1 MNFKRITLMIKNNL
15 GAITNSYKAKNPLKK
30 KKIGNILLYGIIF
43 LYLIFVEYM
52 ALSNLINSIGE
63 ANIIESVAKISPM
76 FVAFLVIMSVFFV
89 EFLRI
94 INVNKT
100 VFIRSFPITKKERYI
115 VDISNTI
122 ITSLKF
128 PLFIFITGG
137 IIFNILTG
145 FKYLGIMLSLIYMTI
160 IIGTVVTIPTVIIV
174 KLIYMLIGKFTTRKV
189 IEKLITFTTFFMG
202 FGIYLLF
209 DIYNEPVMKFI
220 NKITNE
226 NFNIFGR
233 FTDLL
238 LGSEILKST
247 CITLIFTVIIT
258 GVMGIVDYLLYAV
271 TEKISL
277 NMPTKMFGVNLS
289 KEKSLEKGIK
299 NIAGRKKGRDKTY
312 LSYEINFY
320 KRSPIIIFQTIL
332 PIVIVPIILLIGFY
346 SGMNRQFEEFE
357 KEHENYK
364 YIVAQTGEE
373 RSINIIEK
381 VKNDGPDKTLEF
393 LTKEGAVPVT
403 SMNDIGEVLRY
414 LNTKKFVGIDGIQD
428 FIKNGIPKEV
438 KNMIS
443 NEIIGIIIIGVGT
456 AAVLFNYLGAIV
468 ISKDKDNISFLK
480 TLPITF
486 KKQYQMK
493 LISPKVL
500 SLGIFIIYYLIL
512 AIAFKETLI
521 TYYPVLGLIT
531 AILIIINNIEF
542 AGMLDLIRPNFNWKS
557 ETELTKRSLNSFL
570 WTLLMIAKSAM
581 YGYIA
586 TKNALTDSIHIF
598 IGIEIGLFILI
609 YAIKYLYLN
618 KLFIRL
624 EKDH

>member
-1 MNFKRITLMIKNNL
+1 MNFKRIALMIKNNL
-15 GAITNSYKAKNPLKK
+15 GAVTNAYKAKNPLKK
-30 KKIGNILLYGIIF
+30 KKVGNILLYGIIF
-43 LYLIFVEYM
+43 LYFIFVEYM

-100 VFIRSFPITKKERYI
+100 VFMRSFPITKKERYI

-137 IIFNILTG
+137 TIFNILTG
-145 FKYLGIMLSLIYMTI
+145 FKYLGLMLSLIYMTI
-160 IIGTVVTIPTVIIV
+160 IIGIVVTIPTVIIV

-189 IEKLITFTTFFMG
+189 IEKLITFIMG

-220 NKITNE
+220 NKITSE

-238 LGSEILKST
+238 LGSEILKSI
-247 CITLIFTVIIT
+247 CITLICTVIIT
-258 GVMGIVDYLLYAV
+258 GVMGIVDYLLYLI

-299 NIAGRKKGRDKTY
+299 NIANSKKGRDKTY
-312 LSYEINFY
+312 LSYEIGFY

-332 PIVIVPIILLIGFY
+332 PIVIVPIVLIIGFY
-346 SGMNRQFEEFE
+346 SGMNKQFEKFE
-357 KEHENYK
+357 EENTNYK
-364 YIVAQTGEE
+364 YVVIKTGEE

-393 LTKEGAVPVT
+393 LTKEGAAPVT

-414 LNTKKFVGIDGIQD
+414 LNTKKLVGIDGIQD

-480 TLPITF
+480 TLPVTF
-486 KKQYQMK
+486 KKQYMMK
-493 LISPKVL
+493 LRPPKVL
-500 SLGIFIIYYLIL
+500 SFIIFAIYYLIL
-512 AIAFKETLI
+512 VIALKENMF
-521 TYYPVLGLIT
+521 TYYPVVGLIT
-531 AILIIINNIEF
+531 AIFIIINNIEL

-570 WTLLMIAKSAM
+570 WTLFVFAK
-581 YGYIA
+581 IR
-586 TKNALTDSIHIF
+586 IIW
-598 IGIEIGLFILI
+598 
-609 YAIKYLYLN
+609 LYC
-618 KLFIRL
+618 K
-624 EKDH
+624 

>member
-63 ANIIESVAKISPM
+63 TNIIESVAKISPM

-100 VFIRSFPITKKERYI
+100 IFMRSFPITKKERYI

-145 FKYLGIMLSLIYMTI
+145 FKYLGLMLSLIYMTI

-189 IEKLITFTTFFMG
+189 IEKLITFTTFFIG

-238 LGSEILKST
+238 LGSEILKSI
-247 CITLIFTVIIT
+247 CITLICTVIIT
-258 GVMGIVDYLLYAV
+258 GVMGIVDYLLYLI

-299 NIAGRKKGRDKTY
+299 NIANSKKGRDKTY
-312 LSYEINFY
+312 LSYEIGFY

-332 PIVIVPIILLIGFY
+332 PIVIVPIVLIIGFY
-346 SGMNRQFEEFE
+346 SGMNKQFEKFE
-357 KEHENYK
+357 EENTNYK
-364 YIVAQTGEE
+364 YIVEQTGEE

-570 WTLLMIAKSAM
+570 WTLFVFAK
-581 YGYIA
+581 IR
-586 TKNALTDSIHIF
+586 IIW
-598 IGIEIGLFILI
+598 
-609 YAIKYLYLN
+609 LYC
-618 KLFIRL
+618 K
-624 EKDH
+624 

>member
-1 MNFKRITLMIKNNL
+1 MNFKRIALMIKNNL
-15 GAITNSYKAKNPLKK
+15 GAVTNAYKAKNPLKK

-43 LYLIFVEYM
+43 LYFIFVEYM

-100 VFIRSFPITKKERYI
+100 VFMRSFPITKKERYI

-137 IIFNILTG
+137 TIFNILTG
-145 FKYLGIMLSLIYMTI
+145 FKYLGLMLSLIYMTI

-174 KLIYMLIGKFTTRKV
+174 KLIYMCIGKFTTRKV
-189 IEKLITFTTFFMG
+189 IEKLITFITFFMG

-220 NKITNE
+220 NKITSE

-238 LGSEILKST
+238 LGSEILK
-247 CITLIFTVIIT
+247 LICTVIIT
-258 GVMGIVDYLLYAV
+258 GVMGIVDYLLYLI

-299 NIAGRKKGRDKTY
+299 NIANSKKGRDKTY
-312 LSYEINFY
+312 LSYEIGFY

-332 PIVIVPIILLIGFY
+332 PIVIVPIVLIIGFY

-364 YIVAQTGEE
+364 YIVEQTGEE

-393 LTKEGAVPVT
+393 LTKEGAAPVT

-414 LNTKKFVGIDGIQD
+414 LNTKKLVGIDGIQD

-480 TLPITF
+480 TLPVTF
-486 KKQYQMK
+486 KKQYMMK
-493 LISPKVL
+493 LRPPKVL
-500 SLGIFIIYYLIL
+500 SFIIFAIYYLIL
-512 AIAFKETLI
+512 VIALKENMF
-521 TYYPVLGLIT
+521 TYYPVVGLIT
-531 AILIIINNIEF
+531 AIFIIINNIEI

-557 ETELTKRSLNSFL
+557 ELNSFL
-570 WTLLMIAKSAM
+570 WTLFVFAK
-581 YGYIA
+581 IR
-586 TKNALTDSIHIF
+586 IIW
-598 IGIEIGLFILI
+598 
-609 YAIKYLYLN
+609 LYC
-618 KLFIRL
+618 K
-624 EKDH
+624 

>member
-1 MNFKRITLMIKNNL
+1 MNFKRIALMIKNNL
-15 GAITNSYKAKNPLKK
+15 GAVTNAYKAKNPLKK

-100 VFIRSFPITKKERYI
+100 VFMRSFPITKKERYI

-137 IIFNILTG
+137 TIFNILTG
-145 FKYLGIMLSLIYMTI
+145 FKYLGLMLSLIYMTI

-238 LGSEILKST
+238 LGIEILKSI
-247 CITLIFTVIIT
+247 CITLICTVIIT
-258 GVMGIVDYLLYAV
+258 GVMGIVDYLLYLI

-289 KEKSLEKGIK
+289 K
-299 NIAGRKKGRDKTY
+299 DK
-312 LSYEINFY
+312 
-320 KRSPIIIFQTIL
+320 
-332 PIVIVPIILLIGFY
+332 
-346 SGMNRQFEEFE
+346 QFEKFE
-357 KEHENYK
+357 EENTNYK
-364 YIVAQTGEE
+364 YIVEQTGEE

-393 LTKEGAVPVT
+393 LTKEGAAPVT

-414 LNTKKFVGIDGIQD
+414 LNTKKFVGIDGIQN

-531 AILIIINNIEF
+531 AILIIINNIEI
-542 AGMLDLIRPNFNWKS
+542 AGLLDILKPNFKWKS

-598 IGIEIGLFILI
+598 IGMEIGLFILI

>member
-1 MNFKRITLMIKNNL
+1 MNFKRIALMIKNNL
-15 GAITNSYKAKNPLKK
+15 GAVTNAYKAKNPLKK

-43 LYLIFVEYM
+43 LYFIFVEYM

-100 VFIRSFPITKKERYI
+100 VFMRSFPITKKERYI

-145 FKYLGIMLSLIYMTI
+145 FKYLGLMLSLIYMTI

-189 IEKLITFTTFFMG
+189 IEKLITFITFFMG

-220 NKITNE
+220 NKITSE

-238 LGSEILKST
+238 LGSEILKSI
-247 CITLIFTVIIT
+247 CITLICTVIIT
-258 GVMGIVDYLLYAV
+258 GIMGIVDYLLYLI

-299 NIAGRKKGRDKTY
+299 NIANSKKGRDKTY
-312 LSYEINFY
+312 LSYEIGFY

-332 PIVIVPIILLIGFY
+332 PIVIVPIVLIIGFY
-346 SGMNRQFEEFE
+346 SGMNRQFEKFE
-357 KEHENYK
+357 KENTNYK
-364 YIVAQTGEE
+364 YVVIKTGEE
-373 RSINIIEK
+373 KSINIIEK
-381 VKNDGPDKTLEF
+381 VKNDGPDKTLVF
-393 LTKEGAVPVT
+393 LTKEGAAPAR

-456 AAVLFNYLGAIV
+456 AAVLFNYLGAII

-480 TLPITF
+480 TLPITL
-486 KKQYQMK
+486 KKQYMMK
-493 LISPKVL
+493 LRPPKVL
-500 SLGIFIIYYLIL
+500 SFIIFAIYYLIL
-512 AIAFKETLI
+512 VIALKENMF
-521 TYYPVLGLIT
+521 TYYPVVGLIT
-531 AILIIINNIEF
+531 AIFIIINNIEL

-570 WTLLMIAKSAM
+570 WTLFVFAK
-581 YGYIA
+581 IR
-586 TKNALTDSIHIF
+586 IIW
-598 IGIEIGLFILI
+598 
-609 YAIKYLYLN
+609 LYC
-618 KLFIRL
+618 K
-624 EKDH
+624 